1 MLTIDCR
8 NLACPE
14 PVLMV
19 KRAIE
24 NNLETPITILLD
36 QGAPH
41 ENVLRFLSNRCYV
54 TSESTT
60 GNSISLQSTPP
71 SAQLDEMSATAIR
84 NRVMLF
90 TSNQLG
96 DGPAELG
103 QLLMKNFIIS
113 LMEQSLLP
121 ERMLFLN
128 TAVHLTTEGS
138 EVLAALDALA
148 NRGVEIMSC
157 GLCLDY
163 FQKKNLLRTGS
174 VTNMFTTAESLL
186 QADMVIKL

>member
-1 MLTIDCR
+1 MKTIDCR
-8 NLACPE
+8 NLACPQ

-19 KRAIE
+19 KQAIE
-24 NNLETPITILLD
+24 HNLETPLTILLD

-41 ENVLRFLSNRCYV
+41 ENVTRFLNNRGYI
-54 TSESTT
+54 TSASTVGT
-60 GNSISLQSTPP
+60 SISLQTTPP
-71 SAQLDEMSATAIR
+71 PVLPDERPAMAVR
-84 NRVMLF
+84 NRVMLI

-128 TAVHLTTEGS
+128 TAVHLTTDGS

-163 FQKKNLLRTGS
+163 FQKKELLRTGS

>member
-1 MLTIDCR
+1 
-8 NLACPE
+8 
-14 PVLMV
+14 MV

-24 NNLETPITILLD
+24 NNLGTPITILLD
-36 QGAPH
+36 RGAPH
-41 ENVLRFLSNRCYV
+41 ENVVRFLTNRGFV
-54 TSESTT
+54 TDESTVD
-60 GNSISLQSTPP
+60 NSISLLTTPP
-71 SAQLDEMSATAIR
+71 SVQPDAHSVAAR
-84 NRVMLF
+84 NRVMLI
-90 TSNQLG
+90 TSNQIG
-96 DGPAELG
+96 DGPVELG

-148 NRGVEIMSC
+148 NRGVEIMTC

-163 FQKKNLLRTGS
+163 FQKKELLRSGS

-186 QADMVIKL
+186 QADTVIKL